1 MVFKLKILSKLK
13 TYPTLLTKGLI
24 YLTLI
29 WSVFLFSGYVD
40 SEFLS
45 LPTSTNTELIEE
57 KKVTASIFTFQKNIN
72 QSQILSSPLLFINAF
87 KATLITFNQLQYIK
101 LITAIKKVKLYA
113 VSLIRLPIKIISS
126 DTKDALPLIV
136 LS

>member
-1 MVFKLKILSKLK
+1 MVFNLKILSKLK

-45 LPTSTNTELIEE
+45 LPTSTNTELVEE
-57 KKVTASIFTFQKNIN
+57 KKVTTSIFTFQKNIN

-87 KATLITFNQLQYIK
+87 KAALTAFNQLQQVK
-101 LITAIKKVKLYA
+101 LITAIKKTELYA
-113 VSLIRLPIKIISS
+113 VSLIDLPIPIIPLN
-126 DTKDALPLIV
+126 TKDALPAIV